1 MVRKGAEKAARTGN
15 PGHTQPPP
23 QFPSLRSPEGA
34 VAIRSPRPNPRP
46 SSKSG
51 ESNGGGAPLVVGE
64 GVQRGP
70 PRNRSPLAV
79 SFPRFFSAKRNGVA
93 PQREKPSS
101 CFRPRRSGRFSERA
115 ADSPLACA
123 IRPPCHVAS
132 GGLLSRRGE
141 SRQRHAKGNL
151 SRRRFPLE
159 SFPIGQGAAAPL
171 RSPGVYGGRETGVW
185 TGAADCHS
193 PFGASQ

>member
-1 MVRKGAEKAARTGN
+1 M
-15 PGHTQPPP
+15 
-23 QFPSLRSPEGA
+23 
-34 VAIRSPRPNPRP
+34 
-46 SSKSG
+46 
-51 ESNGGGAPLVVGE
+51 VVGE

-101 CFRPRRSGRFSERA
+101 CSRLSSPPQRSPSPGGRWHPPSPARRMTDEGVPDA
-115 ADSPLACA
+115 AGDPPGLCEFAFCLFYSLTSP
-123 IRPPCHVAS
+123 VAS
-132 GGLLSRRGE
+132 GGPISLDA
-141 SRQRHAKGNL
+141 QRNGRKKTAKGNL

-171 RSPGVYGGRETGVW
+171 RSPGVYGGRGTRDGVW
-185 TGAADCHS
+185 TGKTDCHS
-193 PFGASQ
+193 RCAHRLRNDRE

>member
-1 MVRKGAEKAARTGN
+1 MARKGAEKAARTGN
-15 PGHTQPPP
+15 PGHTQSPPSP
-23 QFPSLRSPEGA
+23 VIAKPRPSSFVSRLSSPVFRLPSFVSRLSSFVFRPPSLRSPEGA
-34 VAIRSPRPNPRP
+34 VAIRNPRPNPRL
-46 SSKSG
+46 SSKRG

-123 IRPPCHVAS
+123 IRPPCPVAS
-132 GGLLSRRGE
+132 GGPISLSGRVII
-141 SRQRHAKGNL
+141 SSATAKNKDN
-151 SRRRFPLE
+151 S
-159 SFPIGQGAAAPL
+159 
-171 RSPGVYGGRETGVW
+171 
-185 TGAADCHS
+185 
-193 PFGASQ
+193 

>member
-1 MVRKGAEKAARTGN
+1 MSS
-15 PGHTQPPP
+15 
-23 QFPSLRSPEGA
+23 FCPSSL
-34 VAIRSPRPNPRP
+34 VNPRL

-51 ESNGGGAPLVVGE
+51 GSNGGGAPLVVGE

-123 IRPPCHVAS
+123 IRPPCPVAS
-132 GGLLSRRGE
+132 GGPISLSGKEIGE
-141 SRQRHAKGNL
+141 RNRQREPIPKAVPFGILPHRPGGCG
-151 SRRRFPLE
+151 PLE
-159 SFPIGQGAAAPL
+159 IPRSLRGTGDEGRGLDGENGLPQPVCAP
-171 RSPGVYGGRETGVW
+171 
-185 TGAADCHS
+185 
-193 PFGASQ
+193 ASQ